1 MSMTAIDDVKARLDI
16 VETVQSYVPELKKSG
31 RTFKARCPFHTERT
45 PSFVVDPERS
55 TWHCFGACSTGG
67 DVISFVQRVEGL
79 EFPEALRR
87 CAERA
92 GVELRPPSRREL
104 EEREEHE
111 RLLRANEAAAV
122 FFQSALRE
130 PGGAEARAYAESRGL
145 DAEAQDRWQLG
156 YAADEW
162 EALSDHLRAR
172 GFSES
177 DIIEVGL
184 AVRREGRDGS
194 YDRFR
199 GRLIFPTRDQRRRLI
214 GFGARALKPDD
225 EPKYLNTPQTPLF
238 DKSGTLY
245 GIDRAFDAIRR
256 ADLAVI
262 VEGYTDVIAAHQ
274 AGLDH
279 VVASNGTAITDRQM
293 TLIKRYTQNLVL
305 ALDAD
310 AAGSEA
316 ALRGVEVAAGAADT
330 ESVATVDWRGLVS
343 YQDVLQADIRI
354 ASLPPGEDPDS
365 LVRHDPDAFRQ
376 LIDEAKPVADHL
388 FDVVSDALGPEDARG
403 RSNAL
408 QTLAPTVAAMRD
420 PVVQAHYVQKLA
432 RLAHVE
438 ERTVMQLLGRQPRD
452 WPAAR
457 PRPVPTKADLRA
469 ATRAPQMTADGEQQ
483 LLQLLVQRREARGPG
498 VELDANLFEDS
509 TNRHLFEVW
518 RSDVDLAEHLVD
530 HDISLVER
538 HEQVASVALPDYE
551 PRHVGDMVQTMAQAL
566 RHRRESSRLLEAF
579 REHVSDEETSAAAA
593 AEAIV
598 EAGRSE
604 PGSTDEETALNEIDA
619 HTVELTA
626 RQIAL
631 RAQTRGRAG
640 SDDDP
645 AEEQQAPVR
654 RPAVAGGE
662 PNVEGSG

>member
-55 TWHCFGACSTGG
+55 SWHCFGACSTGG
-67 DVISFVQRVEGL
+67 DVISFVQRIEGL

-104 EEREEHE
+104 AEREEHE

-122 FFQSALRE
+122 FFQAALRD
-130 PGGAEARAYAESRGL
+130 PAGGDARAYAESRGL
-145 DAEAQDRWQLG
+145 DAAAQDRWQLG
-156 YAADEW
+156 YAPDDW
-162 EALSDHLRAR
+162 QALSDHLNAR
-172 GFSES
+172 GFSEA
-177 DIIEVGL
+177 DIIEAGL
-184 AVRREGRDGS
+184 AVRREERDGS

-214 GFGARALKPDD
+214 GFGARALKPED
-225 EPKYLNTPQTPLF
+225 EPKYLNTPQTALF

-256 ADLAVI
+256 EDLAVI

-274 AGLDH
+274 AGLEH
-279 VVASNGTAITDRQM
+279 VVASNGTAITERQM
-293 TLIKRYTQNLVL
+293 ALIKRYTQNLVL

-330 ESVATVDWRGLVS
+330 GSIATVDWRGLVS

-365 LVRHDPDAFRQ
+365 LIRNDPDAFRR
-376 LIDEAKPVADHL
+376 LVDEAKPVADHL
-388 FDVVSDALGPEDARG
+388 FDVVSAALAPDDARG

-408 QTLAPTVAAMRD
+408 QTLAPTVAAMSD

-432 RLAHVE
+432 RLAHVD
-438 ERTVMQLLGRQPRD
+438 ERTVMQLLGRQPRTRA
-452 WPAAR
+452 AAR
-457 PRPVPTKADLRA
+457 PRPLPTAADLRA
-469 ATRAPQMTADGEQQ
+469 ATRTPNAAADGEQQ

-498 VELDANLFEDS
+498 LAIDTNLFEDS
-509 TNRHLFEVW
+509 TNRHLFEIW
-518 RSDVDLAEHLVD
+518 CADVDLSEHLDD
-530 HDISLVER
+530 HDIAVVER
-538 HEQVASVALPDYE
+538 YEQVASVPLPDYE
-551 PRHVGDMVQTMAQAL
+551 PRHVGEMVESMARAL
-566 RHRRESSRLLEAF
+566 RLRRESSRLFEAF
-579 REHVSDEETSAAAA
+579 REHTSDGQASAAAA
-593 AEAIV
+593 ASAIAGGEA
-598 EAGRSE
+598 EDG
-604 PGSTDEETALNEIDA
+604 TALNEIDA

-631 RAQTRGRAG
+631 RAQTRGHAASTEDAADEHEG
-640 SDDDP
+640 
-645 AEEQQAPVR
+645 AEVR

-662 PNVEGSG
+662 PNGEGSG

>member
-1 MSMTAIDDVKARLDI
+1 MNMTAIDDVKARLDI
-16 VETVQSYVPELKKSG
+16 VETVQSYVPELKKRG

-45 PSFVVDPERS
+45 PSFVVDPERAS
-55 TWHCFGACSTGG
+55 WHCFGACSTGG

-92 GVELRPPSRREL
+92 GVELRPQSHREL
-104 EEREEHE
+104 ERREEHE
-111 RLLRANEAAAV
+111 RLLRANEAAAL
-122 FFQSALRE
+122 FFQAALRD
-130 PGGAEARAYAESRGL
+130 PAGAEAREYAESRGL
-145 DAEAQDRWQLG
+145 DTEAQDRWQLG
-156 YAADEW
+156 YAPDEW
-162 EALSDHLRAR
+162 EALNDHLRAR
-172 GFSES
+172 GFSED
-177 DIIEVGL
+177 DIVEAGL

-199 GRLIFPTRDQRRRLI
+199 NRLIFPTRDQRRRLI
-214 GFGARALKPDD
+214 GFGARALKPED
-225 EPKYLNTPQTPLF
+225 EPKYLNTPQTALF

-245 GIDRAFDAIRR
+245 GIDRAFDTIRR
-256 ADLAVI
+256 GDLAVI

-274 AGLDH
+274 AGLEH

-293 TLIKRYTQNLVL
+293 ALIKRYTQNLVL

-330 ESVATVDWRGLVS
+330 ASVATVDWRGLVS

-365 LVRHDPDAFRQ
+365 LIRHDPDAFRA
-376 LIDEAKPVADHL
+376 LIDAAKPVTDHL
-388 FDVVSDALGPEDARG
+388 FDIVAGALGPDDARG

-420 PVVQAHYVQKLA
+420 PVVQAHYVQKLS
-432 RLAHVE
+432 RLGRVE
-438 ERTVMQLLGRQPRD
+438 ERVVVQLLRRQPQQ
-452 WPAAR
+452 AASR
-457 PRPVPTKADLRA
+457 PRPVPTAADLRA
-469 ATRAPQMTADGEQQ
+469 ATRSAPTTPDGEQQ

-498 VELDANLFEDS
+498 VELDADLFEDS

-518 RSDVDLAEHLVD
+518 RSDVDLSEHLGD
-530 HDISLVER
+530 HDIAVVER
-538 HEQVASVALPDYE
+538 HEQLASVVLPDYE
-551 PRHVGDMVQTMAQAL
+551 PRHIGDMVQSMARAL
-566 RHRRESSRLLEAF
+566 RLRRESSRLLEAF
-579 REHVSDEETSAAAA
+579 RDVVSDEEVSAAAA
-593 AEAIV
+593 AAAIIGADR
-598 EAGRSE
+598 EQENAGEDDMELS
-604 PGSTDEETALNEIDA
+604 EIDA
-619 HTVELTA
+619 QAVELTA

-631 RAQTRGRAG
+631 RARARGRDETGHQAVE
-640 SDDDP
+640 D
-645 AEEQQAPVR
+645 EQASVR

-662 PNVEGSG
+662 PNGEGSG